1 MQRTLEQRQTTE
13 QIRRNN
19 NQNNADLL
27 LSVYELT
34 ARSSLQIGQRPRQQS
49 QSREKYKFKQ
59 CEQKKVDLMSISSPG
74 SQKKLPLSP
83 QLKLQS
89 PREPGLIF
97 NLIRA
102 ANNAIENNTDD
113 KIIRT
118 YMQIR
123 TQVEMRLDVLESADS
138 LAVQLEKIK
147 QENDTLRKRVSD
159 NINSQSLSNLAQL
172 KMQLQKAEKKAESRK
187 VCIKKLYQLLDKSE
201 KELELYKSG
210 KKSAKTSFSKKNEL
224 NEILNG
230 TYPKNKENIPDT
242 YEPML
247 LSLIKDIDQKN
258 YEAIENLSKNNS
270 LNTDVENEKNNLI
283 SNSLKSFK
291 LMCEQKE
298 EILKY
303 SAQICENNQD
313 LWKKFLEIDLTCQ
326 KQISTLRQAIS
337 ELETNIKSYYQYL
350 NKIGH
355 NSAQKFQDAY
365 QFQGVIGDSIAK
377 WLKQLGE
384 IQEII
389 NQRESEQYEF
399 QQFQETLVMR
409 LKEIIQNNKIVHK
422 QNDFKGL
429 LDAINERLFNQSE
442 EILLINKELNNTH
455 IKAKQQIEELQNK
468 FKLEFQ
474 NYELQLKNYKELYD
488 QLSNTNKELVQKN
501 ENLQVEFNRQTQIS
515 VTALQNKQQE
525 ILNLNEQTKKL
536 KEDITKSQELKL
548 TYNEQQTQINQ
559 FKKEIERLNQVIL
572 QNQSKSSQQEENLLT
587 VIEQNKSEI
596 TRLHQL
602 IIDLHS
608 QIEQSDNQIQLLKEA
623 EQIIKDKITKDSL
636 VYSDKVKK
644 LQEII
649 QNKEIEHSALEEE
662 YKAIQSQNVEF
673 YSQQQQDQDTIKL
686 MKKDLQKNQEQYEQ
700 KINEFIKLSERQ
712 LAEIKDLSEK
722 YQQAENERRN
732 QDETITKLK
741 KELLK
746 QTNDHQKQVKTLQD
760 QQKQSQEMLQQKL
773 QSFERLNEQ
782 NQMIICEQKKLLHES
797 QAQLQKV
804 NLENEALLQNNS
816 ESMQSMKE
824 QYELLA
830 LELNQTKQVVLDQQE
845 LIQNQQLLHHDTQ
858 QECYKFK
865 KQIEQQDIVNKQNQS
880 ELGKTIQDQ
889 INLIN
894 QLKSNLEA
902 TEKRHI
908 ENKITAEQLSQTL
921 ITTQSEITQLRFES
935 TQLNNTIEQNSKT
948 IQDLQSQLQIDQQQH
963 EIELKQIQKNL
974 DLVQNQSN
982 QEKESIILELHKQIQ
997 EFQEQLQNQ
1006 RDQYQH
1012 DVQQHQIQIK
1022 LNQERFDLVLQQEI
1036 NQINCQM
1043 EQQISTKEEEKQG
1056 FLDQIKALE
1065 NKIVQLD
1072 QKNKEIYLQSQSN
1085 QNLYRQLIEQLET
1098 LQQESQNEQ
1107 LKWKDLLQQKDEKI
1121 RTIEINSKSEIG
1133 KLNEQLIHTSERRA
1147 QIEQDQIK
1155 LIEQE
1160 QITNQELQKLKEQL
1174 EQKQNEID
1182 SIDKLLNERV
1192 LDNEELNGK
1201 LILVS
1206 KEMSLYKDQNKD
1218 LQSQISQQSESNSNT
1233 INELKFKI
1241 KEQDFLINQLQS
1253 QVKDFE
1259 CQMNLQLSEVIL
1271 QSKDLVN
1278 KKQQELDIS
1287 SNELTQLKNQF
1298 IKLQNENDDLLKQ
1311 ITILQEINNNKDIQI
1326 NDFENQVTKLHE
1338 QVNTI
1343 NNYNQLKQEELDN
1356 VLNLLKN
1363 REQQIADQ
1371 NELINNLQI
1380 LQVKQEQDYNEKLNN
1395 LNQVSM
1401 QSSSEQSELKQ
1412 IVEQVQME
1420 KEKITEELLKKNEN
1434 LKEIVKNQQTTCQ
1447 QLNEQLSSKD
1457 TELQE
1462 QGILIEQYQSQVLQL
1477 NEELTLIMDEKSQ
1490 QNLKIHQLRTNIEKI
1505 QQDLEVK
1512 SIQLQNSD
1520 LESENQ
1526 KQQFESQLNELGN
1539 QNKELFVRLSELQ
1552 EENST
1557 LIEQVRKRENEYRLK
1572 VFEMGE
1578 KNRFENEEQNKI
1590 NQILQ
1595 QELSISEVSEENVIN
1610 ALSQIKNEFQEL
1622 LDKQS
1627 QYSTLIFQLYS
1638 ELLTDDE
1645 EEDVEK
1651 QIQVI
1656 SNQMVGLIDVRD
1668 KYKKIENEFEGEGDI
1683 LVKIKELKLS
1693 EQKKQSSNSQDIKSI
1708 EAYSQLLDGLMQE
1721 FLHNRVNL
1729 TMQSMKSL
1737 LTEQQRQN
1745 VNEYRKKIGELQNKL
1760 LQAEKQQKCID
1771 DTKFNLQQYQQ
1782 IVDKSEQK
1790 AMYYEMECKKLVQQ
1804 IQEMKQRMPQRISLN
1819 DLDQDQSEQHSL
1831 NILNFSLRQEILYG
1845 DDSFFD
1851 NISQI
1856 KDDDVHSKCQQQI
1869 FHLVEECQLLQE
1881 QLNMQREDR
1890 NVQIK

>member
-230 TYPKNKENIPDT
+230 TYPKNKENIPET
-242 YEPML
+242 YEPLL

-258 YEAIENLSKNNS
+258 YEAIENLQKNNS
-270 LNTDVENEKNNLI
+270 LNTDIDIEKNSLI
-283 SNSLKSFK
+283 QNSLKSFK

-355 NSAQKFQDAY
+355 YSAQKFQDAY
-365 QFQGVIGDSIAK
+365 QFQGIIGDSIAK

-429 LDAINERLFNQSE
+429 LDAINDRLFNQSE

-455 IKAKQQIEELQNK
+455 IKTKQQIEDLQNK
-468 FKLEFQ
+468 FKLEFT

-488 QLSNTNKELVQKN
+488 QLQNTNKDLLNKN
-501 ENLQVEFNRQTQIS
+501 ENLQIEFNRQAQIS
-515 VTALQNKQQE
+515 VSALQNKQQE
-525 ILNLNEQTKKL
+525 ILTLNEQTKKL

-572 QNQSKSSQQEENLLT
+572 QNQSKQSQQEENLLT
-587 VIEQNKSEI
+587 VIEQNKQEI

-608 QIEQSDNQIQLLKEA
+608 QVEQSDNQIQLLKEA
-623 EQIIKDKITKDSL
+623 EQIIKDKINKDNIL
-636 VYSDKVKK
+636 YQEKVKK

-649 QNKEIEHSALEEE
+649 SNKDIEHSALEEE

-686 MKKDLQKNQEQYEQ
+686 IKKDLQKNQEQYEQ

-712 LAEIKDLSEK
+712 LNEIKDLSEK
-722 YQQAENERRN
+722 YQQTENERRN
-732 QDETITKLK
+732 QDETIQKLK

-782 NQMIICEQKKLLHES
+782 NQMIINEQKKLLNES

-804 NLENEALLQNNS
+804 NQENEALLQNNS
-816 ESMQSMKE
+816 ESMCSMKE
-824 QYELLA
+824 QYELQA

-845 LIQNQQLLHHDTQ
+845 LIQNQQLLYHDTQ
-858 QECYKFK
+858 QECQKLK
-865 KQIEQQDIVNKQNQS
+865 KQFEQQEIVNKQNQL
-880 ELGKTIQDQ
+880 ELNKNIQDQ

-894 QLKSNLEA
+894 QLKINLEQSD
-902 TEKRHI
+902 KKHI
-908 ENKITAEQLSQTL
+908 EKNISIEQLSQTL
-921 ITTQSEITQLRFES
+921 IVTQNEIQQLRLES
-935 TQLNNTIEQNSKT
+935 KQLNNTIEQNYKI
-948 IQDLQSQLQIDQQQH
+948 IQELQSQLQIQSSQYQTELHILKNELQQVEDQKKLEKEYTLLEIYKQVQELQDQLQQQ
-963 EIELKQIQKNL
+963 K
-974 DLVQNQSN
+974 
-982 QEKESIILELHKQIQ
+982 
-997 EFQEQLQNQ
+997 
-1006 RDQYQH
+1006 DQYQNTIE
-1012 DVQQHQIQIK
+1012 QHQNQIK
-1022 LNQERFDLVLQQEI
+1022 LNQEKYDLEKQQEV
-1036 NQINCQM
+1036 NQINSLMQ
-1043 EQQISTKEEEKQG
+1043 QQISIKEEEKLG
-1056 FLDQIKALE
+1056 LLEQIKTLE
-1065 NKIVQLD
+1065 NKIVLLD
-1072 QKNKEIYLQSQSN
+1072 QKYKDIYLQSQSN
-1085 QNLYRQLIEQLET
+1085 QNLYRQLIQQFET
-1098 LQQESQNEQ
+1098 LQQESQDEQ
-1107 LKWKDLLQQKDEKI
+1107 QKWKDQIYQKDEKI
-1121 RTIEINSKSEIG
+1121 RQMEINYKSEIG
-1133 KLNEQLIHTSERRA
+1133 KLHEELIQKNEYRN
-1147 QIEQDQIK
+1147 QIEQNQLK

-1160 QITNQELQKLKEQL
+1160 QIKDQELLQIKEL
-1174 EQKQNEID
+1174 LIQKQNEID

-1192 LDNEELNGK
+1192 LYNEELNGK
-1201 LILVS
+1201 LMLVS
-1206 KEMSLYKDQNKD
+1206 KEMSLYKNQNKD
-1218 LQSQISQQSESNSNT
+1218 LQQQISQQSELNQNIINT
-1233 INELKFKI
+1233 LKLKVN
-1241 KEQDFLINQLQS
+1241 EQDQLIIHLQT
-1253 QVKDFE
+1253 QVKDLE
-1259 CQMNLQLSEVIL
+1259 CQMNSKLSDIIS
-1271 QSKDLVN
+1271 QQKDLVN
-1278 KKQQELDIS
+1278 QKQQELDNNQNQLI
-1287 SNELTQLKNQF
+1287 LLKNQY
-1298 IKLQNENDDLLKQ
+1298 LQLQRENDDQIKQ
-1311 ITILQEINNNKDIQI
+1311 ITILQQINKNKDLQI
-1326 NDFENQVTKLHE
+1326 NDFESEINRLNQ

-1343 NNYNQLKQEELDN
+1343 NNQNQLKQEELDN
-1356 VLNLLKN
+1356 VLNLLKD
-1363 REQQIADQ
+1363 REQQIVNQ
-1371 NELINNLQI
+1371 IELLNTQKQ
-1380 LQVKQEQDYNEKLNN
+1380 LQVKLESEYNEKLNN
-1395 LNQVSM
+1395 LNQISM
-1401 QSSSEQSELKQ
+1401 NQLAEQL
-1412 IVEQVQME
+1412 QME
-1420 KEKITEELLKKNEN
+1420 KEKATEELQNNNEKLN
-1434 LKEIVKNQQTTCQ
+1434 EIVRNQKTICQ
-1447 QLNEQLSSKD
+1447 QLNEQLLSKEK
-1457 TELQE
+1457 ELQE
-1462 QGILIEQYQSQVLQL
+1462 QGILIEQYQQQVLQL

-1490 QNLKIHQLRTNIEKI
+1490 QNLKIHQLRTSIEKI
-1505 QQDLEVK
+1505 QQDLEIK
-1512 SIQLQNSD
+1512 NIQLQNSD
-1520 LESENQ
+1520 LELENQ
-1526 KQQFESQLNELGN
+1526 KQEFESQFNEVGN
-1539 QNKELFVRLSELQ
+1539 QNKELIIRLSELQ
-1552 EENST
+1552 QENYE
-1557 LIEQVRKRENEYRLK
+1557 LLEQVKKRENELK
-1572 VFEMGE
+1572 IQIFEMGE
-1578 KNRFENEEQNKI
+1578 KNRFENDEQNKI
-1590 NQILQ
+1590 NLILQ
-1595 QELSISEVSEENVIN
+1595 QELSIQEVSEENVIN

-1656 SNQMVGLIDVRD
+1656 SNQIAGLIDIKD
-1668 KYKKIENEFEGEGDI
+1668 KYKKIQNEFEGEGDI
-1683 LVKIKELKLS
+1683 LIKIKELKIS
-1693 EQKKQSSNSQDIKSI
+1693 EQKKQSSNTQDVKSI

-1737 LTEQQRQN
+1737 LTDQQRQN

-1804 IQEMKQRMPQRISLN
+1804 IQEIKQKIPQRMSLN

-1856 KDDDVHSKCQQQI
+1856 KDDDAHQKCQQQI
-1869 FHLVEECQLLQE
+1869 FNLVEECQLLQE
-1881 QLNMQREDR
+1881 QLNMQREDK

>member
-74 SQKKLPLSP
+74 SQKKLALSP

-113 KIIRT
+113 KIIRN

-123 TQVEMRLDVLESADS
+123 TQVEMRMDVLESADS
-138 LAVQLEKIK
+138 LAVQLEKFK
-147 QENDTLRKRVSD
+147 LENDTLRKRVSE

-210 KKSAKTSFSKKNEL
+210 KKSAKTSFTKKNEL
-224 NEILNG
+224 NEILNSA
-230 TYPKNKENIPDT
+230 YPKNKENISET

-247 LSLIKDIDQKN
+247 LSLIKDLDQKN

-270 LNTDVENEKNNLI
+270 LNGDVENEKNSLI
-283 SNSLKSFK
+283 QNSLKSFK

-350 NKIGH
+350 SKIGH
-355 NSAQKFQDAY
+355 HSALKFQDAY

-409 LKEIIQNNKIVHK
+409 LKEIIQNNKIIHK

-429 LDAINERLFNQSE
+429 LDAINDKLFNQSE
-442 EILLINKELNNTH
+442 EILIINKELNNTH
-455 IKAKQQIEELQNK
+455 IKVKQQIEDMQNK

-474 NYELQLKNYKELYD
+474 NYDLQLKNYKELYD
-488 QLSNTNKELVQKN
+488 QLSNTNKELLLKN
-501 ENLQVEFNRQTQIS
+501 ESLQVEFNRQAQMS
-515 VTALQNKQQE
+515 VSALQNKQQE
-525 ILNLNEQTKKL
+525 IINLNEQTKRL
-536 KEDITKSQELKL
+536 KEDITKSQDLKL
-548 TYNEQQTQINQ
+548 TYNEQQTQICQ
-559 FKKEIERLNQVIL
+559 LKKEIERLNQIIL
-572 QNQSKSSQQEENLLT
+572 QNQLRSTQQEENLLT
-587 VIEQNKSEI
+587 IIEQNKQEI

-608 QIEQSDNQIQLLKEA
+608 QIEKSDNQIQLLKEA
-623 EQIIKDKITKDSL
+623 EQIIKDKNTKDNL
-636 VYSDKVKK
+636 LNQEKIKK

-649 QNKEIEHSALEEE
+649 SNKEIEHAALEEE

-686 MKKDLQKNQEQYEQ
+686 MKKDLTKNQEQYEQ
-700 KINEFIKLSERQ
+700 KVNEFIKLSEKQ
-712 LAEIKDLSEK
+712 LSEITDLSEK
-722 YQQAENERRN
+722 YQQTEVERRN

-741 KELLK
+741 KEINK
-746 QTNDHQKQVKTLQD
+746 QINDHQKQIKTLQD
-760 QQKQSQEMLQQKL
+760 QQKQSQDIL
-773 QSFERLNEQ
+773 QSKLLSFEKLNEQ
-782 NQMIICEQKKLLHES
+782 NQMIIGEQKKLLNES

-816 ESMQSMKE
+816 ESMQSMKN
-824 QYELLA
+824 QYELQS

-845 LIQNQQLLHHDTQ
+845 LIQNQQILYQDTQ
-858 QECYKFK
+858 QECLKYKK
-865 KQIEQQDIVNKQNQS
+865 LIEQQEIVNKQNQS
-880 ELGKTIQDQ
+880 ELSKTIQDQ
-889 INLIN
+889 ANLIN
-894 QLKSNLEA
+894 QLKSNTETFDKKF
-902 TEKRHI
+902 TEK
-908 ENKITAEQLSQTL
+908 NLQTEQLNQTIIEQQDQIEQL
-921 ITTQSEITQLRFES
+921 ILKSKD
-935 TQLNNTIEQNSKT
+935 LNNINEQNKNI
-948 IQDLQSQLQIDQQQH
+948 IQDLQSQLLKEQKLYQK
-963 EIELKQIQKNL
+963 ELEQLKNEIQKVQKQNNL
-974 DLVQNQSN
+974 E
-982 QEKESIILELHKQIQ
+982 QESKIFETNKQIQ
-997 EFQEQLQNQ
+997 ELQQQLQQQ
-1006 RDQYQH
+1006 RDQYQIV
-1012 DVQQHQIQIK
+1012 VQQYENQIQ
-1022 LNQERFDLVLQQEI
+1022 LNKDNFYQDLQQKENLI
-1036 NQINCQM
+1036 NQINQQM
-1043 EQQISTKEEEKQG
+1043 EQSIQRKEEEKQI
-1056 FLDQIKALE
+1056 LIDQITALE
-1065 NKIVQLD
+1065 SKIILLE
-1072 QKNKEIYLQSQSN
+1072 QKNKDIYSQSQSN
-1085 QNLYRQLIEQLET
+1085 QQLYRQLIQQLET

-1107 LKWKDLLQQKDEKI
+1107 QKWKELLQQKDEKI
-1121 RTIEINSKSEIG
+1121 RIIELNYKSEMG
-1133 KLNEQLIHTSERRA
+1133 KLNEQFKQTCQKAI
-1147 QIEQDQIK
+1147 QIEQDQLK
-1155 LIEQE
+1155 LIDSQQIKDQE
-1160 QITNQELQKLKEQL
+1160 ILNLKETL
-1174 EQKQNEID
+1174 KQKQYEID
-1182 SIDKLLNERV
+1182 SINKLLNQKNQ
-1192 LDNEELNGK
+1192 DNEELNGK
-1201 LILVS
+1201 LMLIS
-1206 KEMSLYKDQNKD
+1206 KEMIVQKDQNKE
-1218 LQSQISQQSESNSNT
+1218 LLSQIQQKQEENQKTMRN
-1233 INELKFKI
+1233 INEQDSLIIKLKI
-1241 KEQDFLINQLQS
+1241 
-1253 QVKDFE
+1253 QVKDLE
-1259 CQMNLQLSEVIL
+1259 SQMNLQQNENIL
-1271 QSKDLVN
+1271 QYQDLVN
-1278 KKQQELDIS
+1278 KKQQEL
-1287 SNELTQLKNQF
+1287 NE
-1298 IKLQNENDDLLKQ
+1298 
-1311 ITILQEINNNKDIQI
+1311 
-1326 NDFENQVTKLHE
+1326 V
-1338 QVNTI
+1338 
-1343 NNYNQLKQEELDN
+1343 
-1356 VLNLLKN
+1356 
-1363 REQQIADQ
+1363 Q
-1371 NELINNLQI
+1371 NELILIKNEYI
-1380 LQVKQEQDYNEKLNN
+1380 LQQNENKDKSNEIKKQNEEIENKNQQIQELQDSISRLYEVINKINDENKQSQDEMDNLLIQIKDYEQQIQNQIELLDKQQKQLVKLEQEQDEKQNS
-1395 LNQVSM
+1395 LNQRSK
-1401 QSSSEQSELKQ
+1401 KQ
-1412 IVEQVQME
+1412 IELMQQIQQME
-1420 KEKITEELLKKNEN
+1420 KFQIENEKVKEELQQKNEN
-1434 LKEIVKNQQTTCQ
+1434 LKEIVKSQQTTYQ
-1447 QLNEQLSSKD
+1447 QLNDQYKLKEE
-1457 TELQE
+1457 ELLE
-1462 QGILIEQYQSQVLQL
+1462 QGVLIEQYQQQVLQQ
-1477 NEELTLIMDEKSQ
+1477 NEELTIIMEEKSQ
-1490 QNLKIHQLRTNIEKI
+1490 QNLKIHQLRTNIERI
-1505 QQDLEVK
+1505 QQDLEIK
-1512 SIQLQNSD
+1512 NIQLQNND
-1520 LESENQ
+1520 LEQENN
-1526 KQQFESQLNELGN
+1526 KQELENQLNEIEN
-1539 QNKELFVRLSELQ
+1539 QNKELFMRLNELQ
-1552 EENST
+1552 EENND
-1557 LIEQVRKRENEYRLK
+1557 LEEQLRKRENEYRLK
-1572 VFEMGE
+1572 IFEIGE
-1578 KNRFENEEQNKI
+1578 KNRIEYEEQSKI

-1595 QELSISEVSEENVIN
+1595 QELSIQEVSEDNVIN

-1638 ELLTDDE
+1638 ELLTEDE

-1651 QIQVI
+1651 QIQMI
-1656 SNQMVGLIDVRD
+1656 SNEIIGLIEIKD
-1668 KYKKIENEFEGEGDI
+1668 KYKKILNEFDGEGDI
-1683 LVKIKELKLS
+1683 LIKIKELKQN
-1693 EQKKQSSNSQDIKSI
+1693 EQKKQNNNLQDVKSI

-1804 IQEMKQRMPQRISLN
+1804 IQEIKQRMPQRISLN

-1856 KDDDVHSKCQQQI
+1856 KDDDIHKKCQEQI
-1869 FHLVEECQLLQE
+1869 FNLVEECQLLQE
-1881 QLNMQREDR
+1881 QLNMQREDQ
-1890 NVQIK
+1890 NIEIK

>member
-1 MQRTLEQRQTTE
+1 MQRTLDQRQTTE

-230 TYPKNKENIPDT
+230 TYPKNKENIPET
-242 YEPML
+242 YEPLL

-258 YEAIENLSKNNS
+258 YEAIENLQKNNS
-270 LNTDVENEKNNLI
+270 LNTDIDIEKNALI
-283 SNSLKSFK
+283 QNSLKSFK

-355 NSAQKFQDAY
+355 YSAQKFQDAY
-365 QFQGVIGDSIAK
+365 QFQGIIGDSIAK

-429 LDAINERLFNQSE
+429 LDAINDRLFNQSE

-455 IKAKQQIEELQNK
+455 IKTKQQIEDLQNK
-468 FKLEFQ
+468 FKLEFT

-488 QLSNTNKELVQKN
+488 QLQNTNKDLLNKN
-501 ENLQVEFNRQTQIS
+501 ENLQIEFNRQAQIS
-515 VTALQNKQQE
+515 VSALQNKQQE
-525 ILNLNEQTKKL
+525 ILTLNEQTKKL

-572 QNQSKSSQQEENLLT
+572 QNQSKQSQQEENLLT
-587 VIEQNKSEI
+587 VIEQNKQEI

-623 EQIIKDKITKDSL
+623 EQIIKDKINKDNIL
-636 VYSDKVKK
+636 YQEKIKK

-649 QNKEIEHSALEEE
+649 SNKDIEHSALEEE

-686 MKKDLQKNQEQYEQ
+686 IKKDLQKNQEQYEQ
-700 KINEFIKLSERQ
+700 KINEFIKLSEKQ
-712 LAEIKDLSEK
+712 LYEIKDLSEK
-722 YQQAENERRN
+722 YQQTENERRN
-732 QDETITKLK
+732 QDETIQKLK

-782 NQMIICEQKKLLHES
+782 NQMIINEQKKLLNES
-797 QAQLQKV
+797 QEQLQKV
-804 NLENEALLQNNS
+804 NQENEALLQNNS
-816 ESMQSMKE
+816 ESMCSMKE
-824 QYELLA
+824 QYELQA

-845 LIQNQQLLHHDTQ
+845 LIQNQQLLYHDTQ
-858 QECYKFK
+858 QECQKLK
-865 KQIEQQDIVNKQNQS
+865 KQFEQQEIVNKQNQL
-880 ELGKTIQDQ
+880 ELNKNIQDQ
-889 INLIN
+889 TNLIN
-894 QLKSNLEA
+894 QLKINLEQSD
-902 TEKRHI
+902 KKHI
-908 ENKITAEQLSQTL
+908 EKNTSIEELSQTL
-921 ITTQSEITQLRFES
+921 IVTQNQISQLRLES
-935 TQLNNTIEQNSKT
+935 TQLNNTIEQNYKT
-948 IQDLQSQLQIDQQQH
+948 IQELQSQLQIQSSSYQTEIHLLKNELQQIEDQ
-963 EIELKQIQKNL
+963 KK
-974 DLVQNQSN
+974 
-982 QEKESIILELHKQIQ
+982 QEKESTLLEIYKQVQ
-997 EFQEQLQNQ
+997 ELQVQLQQ
-1006 RDQYQH
+1006 QKDQYQNTIE
-1012 DVQQHQIQIK
+1012 QHQNQIK
-1022 LNQERFDLVLQQEI
+1022 LNQEKYDLEKQQEV
-1036 NQINCQM
+1036 NQINSLMQ
-1043 EQQISTKEEEKQG
+1043 QQISIKEEEKQG
-1056 FLDQIKALE
+1056 LLEQIKTLE
-1065 NKIVQLD
+1065 NKIVLLD
-1072 QKNKEIYLQSQSN
+1072 QKYKDINLQSQSN
-1085 QNLYRQLIEQLET
+1085 QNLYRQLIQQFET
-1098 LQQESQNEQ
+1098 LQQESQDEQ
-1107 LKWKDLLQQKDEKI
+1107 QKWKDQIYQKDEKI
-1121 RTIEINSKSEIG
+1121 RQMEINYKSEIG
-1133 KLNEQLIHTSERRA
+1133 KLNEELIQAKEYRN
-1147 QIEQDQIK
+1147 QIEQNQVK

-1160 QITNQELQKLKEQL
+1160 QIKDQELLQVKEL
-1174 EQKQNEID
+1174 LIQKQNEID

-1192 LDNEELNGK
+1192 LYSEELNGK
-1201 LILVS
+1201 LMLVS
-1206 KEMSLYKDQNKD
+1206 KELSLYKNQNKD
-1218 LQSQISQQSESNSNT
+1218 LQQQITQQSELNQNIINT
-1233 INELKFKI
+1233 LKLKVN
-1241 KEQDFLINQLQS
+1241 EQDLLIIHLQT
-1253 QVKDFE
+1253 QVKDLE
-1259 CQMNLQLSEVIL
+1259 CQMNSKLSDIIS
-1271 QSKDLVN
+1271 QQKDLVN
-1278 KKQQELDIS
+1278 QKQQELDKNQNQLI
-1287 SNELTQLKNQF
+1287 LLKNQY
-1298 IKLQNENDDLLKQ
+1298 LQLQRENDDQIKQ
-1311 ITILQEINNNKDIQI
+1311 ITILQQINKNKDLQI
-1326 NDFENQVTKLHE
+1326 NDFENEINRLNQ

-1343 NNYNQLKQEELDN
+1343 NNQNQLKQEELDN
-1356 VLNLLKN
+1356 VLNLLKD
-1363 REQQIADQ
+1363 REQQIVNQ
-1371 NELINNLQI
+1371 IELLNTQQQ
-1380 LQVKQEQDYNEKLNN
+1380 LQVKLESEYNEKLNN
-1395 LNQVSM
+1395 LNQISM
-1401 QSSSEQSELKQ
+1401 NQL
-1412 IVEQVQME
+1412 VEQLQME
-1420 KEKITEELLKKNEN
+1420 KEKATEELQNNNEKLKDM
-1434 LKEIVKNQQTTCQ
+1434 VKNQQTICQ
-1447 QLNEQLSSKD
+1447 QLNEQLLSKEK
-1457 TELQE
+1457 ELQE
-1462 QGILIEQYQSQVLQL
+1462 QGILIEQYQQQVLQL

-1490 QNLKIHQLRTNIEKI
+1490 QNLKIHQLRTSIEKI
-1505 QQDLEVK
+1505 QQDLEIK
-1512 SIQLQNSD
+1512 NIQLKNSD
-1520 LESENQ
+1520 LELENQ
-1526 KQQFESQLNELGN
+1526 KQEFESQFNELGN
-1539 QNKELFVRLSELQ
+1539 QNKELIIRLSELQ
-1552 EENST
+1552 QENNE
-1557 LIEQVRKRENEYRLK
+1557 LLEQVKKRENELK
-1572 VFEMGE
+1572 IQIFEMEE

-1595 QELSISEVSEENVIN
+1595 QELSIQEVSEENVIN

-1656 SNQMVGLIDVRD
+1656 SNQIAGLIDIKD
-1668 KYKKIENEFEGEGDI
+1668 KYKKIQNEFEGEGDI
-1683 LVKIKELKLS
+1683 LIKIKELKIS
-1693 EQKKQSSNSQDIKSI
+1693 EQKKQSSNTQDVKSI

-1737 LTEQQRQN
+1737 LTDQQRQN

-1804 IQEMKQRMPQRISLN
+1804 IQEIKQKIPQRMSLN

-1856 KDDDVHSKCQQQI
+1856 KDDDAHQKCQQQI
-1869 FHLVEECQLLQE
+1869 FNLVEECQLLQE
-1881 QLNMQREDR
+1881 QLNMQREDK
-1890 NVQIK
+1890 NIQIK